1 MWTSPLGA
9 VDLATELR
17 LSDVQWDSNG
27 NSIVW
32 REERSDRGVLVCES
46 PYGSA
51 FRDLTT
57 DLSVR
62 AQVGYGGGDFTVSRG
77 LVYFVAEGRL
87 FRRSL
92 SHNKTS
98 PITPSCGQIAAPV
111 VSPDGRYL
119 VYVHSTEGVDVLAT
133 VDTAGANWPAKLS
146 EGHDFY
152 MQPCWHRDNTRMAW
166 IGWDHPHM
174 PWDSSALYLAELTLE
189 GALPV
194 VKTERMVA
202 GGAKE
207 EIAVFQPAF
216 SPDGCHLSY
225 VSNANGWFNL
235 YLYNLESKTVE
246 LLVEEEAEHGLPAW
260 VQGLR
265 TYGWT
270 ANGSA
275 LYFLRL
281 KDGFSSLVR
290 FDLRTKKQ
298 EIIQSELGTYSS
310 FQQISVSPREERVAL
325 IASSP
330 VISPRVITGSRT
342 GQVKVHRRNG
352 FEALVGDCFSRPK
365 AVSWSV
371 KPSMD
376 ETDDPTNC
384 HGLYYPPLNP
394 GFWSHGLPPAI
405 IKIHGGPTS
414 QYRACYEADT
424 QFFTSR
430 GFAVLELNYRGSSGY
445 GRAYMEVL
453 KGRWGVLDVEDAHA
467 AAVFL
472 VESRLADPDHLAIM
486 GGSAGGYTV
495 LMSLITHPGLF
506 RAGVCRYGVSNLFTL
521 ALSTHKFEQHYLD
534 FLVGTLPK
542 DISCYRQ
549 RSPIFLVDR
558 IQNPLAV
565 FQGDEDQVVP
575 RSQSDE
581 IVQNLARRGVPH
593 LYRVF
598 KGEGH
603 GWRKSETIRSYYKV
617 VEAFLKEHLIAS

>member
-17 LSDVQWDSNG
+17 LSDVQWDSDG
-27 NSIVW
+27 KSLVW

-46 PYGSA
+46 PTGSA

-62 AQVGYGGGDFTVSRG
+62 ARVGYGGGDFTVSG
-77 LVYFVAEGRL
+77 GFAYFVAEGRL
-87 FRRSL
+87 YKRSL
-92 SHNKTS
+92 ARGKTC
-98 PITPSCGQIAAPV
+98 PITPPGRQIAAPV

-119 VYVHSTEGVDVLAT
+119 VYVHSAEGVDVLAT

-166 IGWDHPHM
+166 VAWDHPHM
-174 PWDSSALYLAELTLE
+174 PWHGGALYLVDLTLE
-189 GALPV
+189 GALPA

-202 GGAKE
+202 GDAKGGAL
-207 EIAVFQPAF
+207 AVFQPAF

-235 YLYNLESKTVE
+235 YLYNLDSKKVE

-265 TYGWT
+265 THGWT
-270 ANGSA
+270 ANSKA

-281 KDGFSSLVR
+281 KDGFNSLVR
-290 FDLRTKKQ
+290 FDLKTKKQ
-298 EIIQSELGTYSS
+298 EIIQSELQTYDS
-310 FQQISVSPREERVAL
+310 FQQIAVSPWEERVAL

-330 VISPRVITGSRT
+330 VISPRVITASRT
-342 GQVKVHRRNG
+342 GRVKGHRRNSL
-352 FEALVGDCFSRPK
+352 EARDYFSRPK
-365 AVSWSV
+365 ALRWGV
-371 KPSMD
+371 KPSRGEID
-376 ETDDPTNC
+376 GPTDC
-384 HGLYYPPLNP
+384 HGLYYPPSNP
-394 GFWSHGLPPAI
+394 EFRSNGLPPAI

-414 QYRACYEADT
+414 QYRAGYEADT

-430 GFAVLELNYRGSSGY
+430 GFAVLEVNYRGSSGY
-445 GRAYMEVL
+445 GKAYMDAL
-453 KGRWGVLDVEDAHA
+453 KGQWGVLDVEDAHA
-467 AAVFL
+467 AAAYL
-472 VESRLADPDHLAIM
+472 IESRRADPDHLAIM

-495 LMSLITHPGLF
+495 LMSLIAHPGFF
-506 RAGVCRYGVSNLFTL
+506 RAGVCRYGVSNLLTL
-521 ALSTHKFEQHYLD
+521 ASGTHKFEAHYLD
-534 FLVGTLPK
+534 FLVGALPAHTGR
-542 DISCYRQ
+542 YRQ
-549 RSPIFLVDR
+549 RSPVFLADR
-558 IQNPLAV
+558 IQDPVAV

-581 IVQNLARRGVPH
+581 IVENLARRGVPH
-593 LYRVF
+593 VYRVF
-598 KGEGH
+598 KGEAH
-603 GWRKSETIRSYYKV
+603 GWCKSETIRSYYEA
-617 VEAFLKEHLIAS
+617 VEAFLKEHLVFS